1 MKALVVG
8 GNGFIGS
15 HLVDRLAD
23 LKWEVVV
30 LDPHDRRFDEVPA
43 GVRHIHGDA
52 ADPYAVREGLS
63 GVDVVFHLAWTT
75 IHLSANHDPVADI
88 QSNLITSVQLMR
100 ACLESKVARI
110 IFMSSG
116 GTVYGTVTSFPTPE
130 SHPSEP
136 VTAYGITKLAVEKY
150 LHMFR
155 QLHGLDYV
163 VLRPSVPFG
172 PRQNPLAK
180 QGAVAV
186 FLYRIGRRL
195 PITLFGRGDYSRDFF
210 YVGDLIQA
218 MVLSATAE
226 LNGNRV
232 FNVGGGVDITLIN
245 LVRQIEDLLG
255 RDAIVE
261 FQPARPFDAPR
272 ILLDTSS
279 AGEALGWKLGTDFP
293 TGLSCTWKW
302 ISSRFD

>member
-15 HLVDRLAD
+15 HLVDRLNV
-23 LKWEVVV
+23 LGWEVVI
-30 LDPHDRRFDEVPA
+30 LDPHERRFDENPA
-43 GVRHIHGDA
+43 GVRHIRGDA
-52 ADPYAVREGLS
+52 SNSYIVREALA

-75 IHLSANHDPVADI
+75 IHLSANQDPVADI
-88 QSNLITSVQLMR
+88 QSNLITSVQLIR
-100 ACLESKVARI
+100 ACLESRVARI

-116 GTVYGTVTSFPTPE
+116 GTVYGTVSSFPTPE
-130 SHPSEP
+130 THPSEP
-136 VTAYGITKLAVEKY
+136 VTAYGITKLAVENY

-163 VLRPSVPFG
+163 ILRPSVPYG

-186 FLYRIGRRL
+186 FLYRIGHRL
-195 PITLFGRGDYSRDFF
+195 PITLFGSGDYSRDFF
-210 YVGDLIQA
+210 FVGDLIQA

-232 FNVGGGVDITLIN
+232 FNIGGGVDITLIN
-245 LVRQIEDLLG
+245 LVRRIEDLLG
-255 RDAIVE
+255 QHAILE
-261 FQPARPFDAPR
+261 HQPARPFDPPR
-272 ILLDTSS
+272 ILLDISS
-279 AGEALGWKLGTDFP
+279 AREALGWKTGTDFP
-293 TGLSCTWKW
+293 TGLSQTWEW

>member
-15 HLVDRLAD
+15 HLVDRLAE

-43 GVRHIHGDA
+43 GARHIRGDA
-52 ADPYAVREGLS
+52 ADLYAVREALA

-75 IHLSANHDPVADI
+75 IHLSANQDPVADI
-88 QSNLITSVQLMR
+88 QSNLVTSVQLIS
-100 ACLESKVARI
+100 ACLASNVARI
-110 IFMSSG
+110 VFMSSG
-116 GTVYGTVTSFPTPE
+116 GTVYGTVKKFPTPE
-130 SHPSEP
+130 SHANEP

-163 VLRPSVPFG
+163 VLRPSVPYG

-186 FLYRIGRRL
+186 FLYRIGRQL

-210 YVGDLIQA
+210 YVEDLIQA

-232 FNVGGGVDITLIN
+232 FNVGGGEDITLMN
-245 LVRQIEDLLG
+245 LVHQIEDMLG
-255 RDAIVE
+255 TDAILE
-261 FQPARPFDAPR
+261 YQPARPFDPPR
-272 ILLDTSS
+272 ILLDTTSTR
-279 AGEALGWKLGTDFP
+279 ENLGWKPETDFP
-293 TGLSCTWKW
+293 TGLSRTWEW
-302 ISSRFD
+302 IRSRFE